1 MTLIRTSAVA
11 GQFHSGSAGRLGA
24 AVAALSEGAQDRYKP
39 GLEALLG
46 DFSIVPIA
54 VGDAKP
60 ELVSQTLDALWG
72 GSETLIVISSDL
84 SHYLKYDDARAM
96 DTVTFQAMGN
106 SDAIQINHEVACG
119 ATPLRGRLVAAKRR
133 GMKVTILG
141 LRNSTDTTGNRSLVV
156 GYGAWVLV

>member
-24 AVAALSEGAQDRYKP
+24 AVAALSEGAQHRDKP
-39 GLEALLG
+39 GLEALQG

-60 ELVSQTLDALWG
+60 ELVSQALDALWG
-72 GSETLIVISSDL
+72 GPGTLIVISSDL

-141 LRNSTDTTGNRSLVV
+141 LRNSADTTGNRSLVV

>member
-39 GLEALLG
+39 GLEARQG

-54 VGDAKP
+54 DGDAKP
-60 ELVSQTLDALWG
+60 ELVSQALDLLWG
-72 GSETLIVISSDL
+72 GPETLIVISSDP

-96 DTVTFQAMGN
+96 DSVTCQAIEN
-106 SDAIQINHEVACG
+106 LDASQINHEVTCG
-119 ATPLRGRLVAAKRR
+119 ATPLRGLLVAAKRR